1 MCDNLSWEA
10 QDIQGF
16 IWRVE
21 DDDGTG
27 VVIVPAFGLMGTTH
41 KKVKRKVPSHVIRR
55 LSLVDLGI
63 AYAEFGEFIKKT
75 AEGMSK

>member
-1 MCDNLSWEA
+1 MKEPFKQNDIVMCDNLSWEA

-27 VVIVPAFGLMGTTH
+27 VVIVPAFG
-41 KKVKRKVPSHVIRR
+41 VEPVPLDVANVSTGFAVLIP
-55 LSLVDLGI
+55 LNSLI
-63 AYAEFGEFIKKT
+63 
-75 AEGMSK
+75 